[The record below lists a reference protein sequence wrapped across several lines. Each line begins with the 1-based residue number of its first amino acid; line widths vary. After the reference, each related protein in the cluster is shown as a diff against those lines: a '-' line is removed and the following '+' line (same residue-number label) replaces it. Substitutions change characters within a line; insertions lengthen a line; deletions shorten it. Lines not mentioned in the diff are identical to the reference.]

1 MKRFKEKIK
10 AIWHIITDSEY
21 IVFIVTMKNGKYK
34 RGSAVISDNI
44 SQTSMDCAIETL
56 IRNL

>member
-10 AIWHIITDSEY
+10 AIWRIITDSEY
-21 IVFIVTMKNGKYK
+21 IVFTVTMKNGKYK

-44 SQTSMDCAIETL
+44 SQISMDCAIETL

>member
-21 IVFIVTMKNGKYK
+21 IIFTATIKNNKLQSGC
-34 RGSAVISDNI
+34 ALISDNASNTI
-44 SQTSMDCAIETL
+44 VDCSIQTI
-56 IRNL
+56 IRSL